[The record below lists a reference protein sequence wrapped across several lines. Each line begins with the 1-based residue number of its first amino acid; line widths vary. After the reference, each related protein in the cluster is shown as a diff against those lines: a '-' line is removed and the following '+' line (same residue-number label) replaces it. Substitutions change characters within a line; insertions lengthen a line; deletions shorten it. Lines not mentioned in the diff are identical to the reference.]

1 MAKIDPRAVRSR
13 QMLEEALIACMETK
27 NAAAISVREL
37 TEKAGLNRATF
48 YLHFQDMPDFFEKI
62 ITQTLEGLIDAANT
76 GKKGGK
82 AEVFL
87 PGAFYINY
95 FAYIKRNQRLFQAML
110 GKNGLPV
117 FREKLVEMGISEYY
131 HLLEPYRTELEKHIS
146 LDILVC
152 YIISAHTG
160 LIDYWLRTG
169 CKYSAEYMAAQVRY
183 LTIESL
189 GPVAALREKLNLPL

>member
-1 MAKIDPRAVRSR
+1 MSRTDPRTIRSH
-13 QMLEEALIACMETK
+13 QMLVEALIACMETK
-27 NAAAISVREL
+27 NAAAISVSEL

-62 ITQTLEGLIDAANT
+62 IGQTLNGLIDAANT
-76 GKKGGK
+76 GKAGGK
-82 AEVFL
+82 PEAFL
-87 PGAFYINY
+87 PDSFYINY
-95 FAYIKRNQRLFQAML
+95 FLYIKKNKRLFQAML

-117 FREKLVEMGISEYY
+117 FRERLVEMGIHAYS
-131 HLLEPYRTELEKHIS
+131 HLLEPYRRELEKHIA

-160 LIDYWLRTG
+160 LIDYWLRTD